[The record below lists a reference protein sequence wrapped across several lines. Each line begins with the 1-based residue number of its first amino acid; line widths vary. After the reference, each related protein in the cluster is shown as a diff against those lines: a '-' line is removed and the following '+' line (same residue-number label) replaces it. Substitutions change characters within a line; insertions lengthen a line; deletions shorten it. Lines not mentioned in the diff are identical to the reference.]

1 MTMIEAILTGVV
13 SLVIGASGGIAALNS
28 RTNQRVTELDR
39 RIDQMELRVAEKY
52 VPRNE
57 LSNALQ
63 KMEDHMIRIENKLD
77 QIALRNV

>member
-1 MTMIEAILTGVV
+1 MIEAILTGVV
-13 SLVIGASGGIAALNS
+13 SLVIGASGALTALNS
-28 RTNQRVTELDR
+28 RTISKVSELDR

-57 LSNALQ
+57 LTTALQ

-77 QIALRNV
+77 QIALRNA

>member
-13 SLVIGASGGIAALNS
+13 SLVIGATGGIAALNS

-77 QIALRNV
+77 QIALRNA

>member
-1 MTMIEAILTGVV
+1 MIEAILTGVV
-13 SLVIGASGGIAALNS
+13 SLVIGASGGMVALNS
-28 RTNQRVTELDR
+28 RTSNKVAELDR

-77 QIALRNV
+77 QIALRNA